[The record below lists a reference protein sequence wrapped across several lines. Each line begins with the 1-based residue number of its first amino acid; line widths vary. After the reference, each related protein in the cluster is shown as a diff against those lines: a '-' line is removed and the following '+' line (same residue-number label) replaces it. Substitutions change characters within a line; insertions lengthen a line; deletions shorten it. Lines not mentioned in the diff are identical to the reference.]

1 MNCFFHLYNII
12 SNEIFIRVLENCFLD
27 VLYFENGLMD
37 EESFVSQQ
45 CQKDS
50 FEDLKRNILR
60 ISQKLQNVR
69 EDIDKIDKNFTFL
82 QEKILKTETISG
94 INPITKAKRLSQTIL
109 KYLRTVHKRQ
119 YSSILLSLF
128 IELKEKPK
136 QKYEQNTADTR
147 IFREF
152 LCNICF
158 NKIPYMYRVKGT
170 PCVFRFSQQ
179 IVKNKG
185 LYNEKSPVMEDLE
198 EVFLNEF
205 AKEDFS
211 LNIFKFYHKNN
222 RKIDFLRSFGLMSL
236 SSEGKRRFC
245 SNYQE
250 INRVLFIRFL
260 CNNQDKFDLEFETQA
275 KKALQINIKYYIFKE
290 IAMTLQKDFE
300 YLPFGEAHCEEITK
314 KMGFFAAM
322 FQKEEKLRILVD
334 PERNCPLEISA
345 FLLEEA
351 FLKGKMDFLCNE
363 IEKCLIKN
371 CIDFYLMINQIYS
384 LFKSNSNYKIEIV
397 SATSFDGDESKKT
410 IKNNKIIRNFYNKIL
425 SKSCFID
432 ILKVGKGIVIPVK
445 KFKEDLD
452 ALNYSFLQYFSRIF
466 QLYLANAYHERNI
479 VFSVRTVIENR
490 NEYNLVC
497 IKFMNKNMA
506 EIVESKIAKRSADL
520 LFSLDHLYKSLNYMK
535 DEEALREQ
543 EIKKITRNEFS
554 ERIVDKKNELN
565 NINCRLKDHKK
576 GMTLD
581 LKKHIEEAK
590 NEAERRMQMKNLYR
604 PSFVS
609 RFKQIFQST
618 DNNETQDI
626 DVNSPEYKFKYNDK
640 AKMYKTF
647 AVLRIFYLW
656 RHEILKEKHQR
667 DLEQKNQKLVSS
679 EVLWN
684 KIKDLE
690 KTELKIKESLVN
702 SEKQI
707 AILEHQ
713 NLVLK
718 RDVRNI
724 TLEKVQLYKSNNLQ
738 RGQILELQENFEV
751 LRRKKFIENKDPET
765 LVRVHTR
772 PMSSAN
778 KLLRQ
783 QTEMFAFNDT
793 SPKIEDIRS
802 FSAQKISN
810 FEEGSAKKTKKETND
825 SSQKRKNR
833 RKYEKINKSKQ
844 FFSTQKKKDWN
855 FQSALF
861 VQKKFKI
868 TNMNFGEEAKATNL
882 NFYLKKEKL

>member
-12 SNEIFIRVLENCFLD
+12 SNEIFVRVLENCFLD
-27 VLYFENGLMD
+27 VLYFESGLMD
-37 EESFVSQQ
+37 EEGFASQQ

-50 FEDLKRNILR
+50 FEDLKRNVLR
-60 ISQKLQNVR
+60 ISHKLQNVR

-82 QEKILKTETISG
+82 QEKILKTETISA
-94 INPITKAKRLSQTIL
+94 INPIAKAKKLSQTIL

-128 IELKEKPK
+128 IEIKEKTR
-136 QKYEQNTADTR
+136 QNHEKNNLDGK
-147 IFREF
+147 IFRDF
-152 LCNICF
+152 LCNFCF
-158 NKIPYMYRVKGT
+158 NKVPDMYRAKGN
-170 PCVFRFSQQ
+170 PCLFRLSQQ
-179 IVKNKG
+179 TMKTKG
-185 LYNEKSPVMEDLE
+185 LYNEKSPIMEDLE
-198 EVFLNEF
+198 EVFLNEIS
-205 AKEDFS
+205 KEDFS
-211 LNIFKFYHKNN
+211 LNIFKFFRKNN
-222 RKIDFLRSFGLMSL
+222 KKTDFLRSFGLMNL
-236 SSEGKRRFC
+236 SSEGKRRFY

-260 CNNQDKFDLEFETQA
+260 YNNQDKFELEFETQA

-300 YLPFGEAHCEEITK
+300 YLPFSETNCEEITK
-314 KMGFFAAM
+314 KMGFFSAM
-322 FQKEEKLRILVD
+322 FQKEEKLRVLVD
-334 PERNCPLEISA
+334 PERNSPLEISK
-345 FLLEEA
+345 FLLEEG

-371 CIDFYLMINQIYS
+371 CIDFYLTINQVYS

-397 SATSFDGDESKKT
+397 SATNFDENASKSQN
-410 IKNNKIIRNFYNKIL
+410 NNKILRNFYNKIL

-432 ILKVGKGIVIPVK
+432 ILKVGQGIVIPVR

-452 ALNYSFLQYFSRIF
+452 ALNYSFLKYFSRIF
-466 QLYLANAYHERNI
+466 HLFLSNTYHEKDV
-479 VFSVRTVIENR
+479 VFSVRKIIENR
-490 NEYNLVC
+490 NENNVTC
-497 IKFMNKNMA
+497 VKFINKNMA

-609 RFKQIFQST
+609 RFKQIFKST
-618 DNNETQDI
+618 DQNDTEEI
-626 DVNSPEYKFKYNDK
+626 DVNSPEHKFKYNDK
-640 AKMYKTF
+640 AKMYRTF

-656 RHEILKEKHQR
+656 RHEILKEKHRR

-690 KTELKIKESLVN
+690 KNELKIKESLVN

-738 RGQILELQENFEV
+738 RGQILELQETFEV

-783 QTEMFAFNDT
+783 QTEMFALNDS
-793 SPKIEDIRS
+793 SPKVNEIRS
-802 FSAQKISN
+802 FSAQKISK
-810 FEEGSAKKTKKETND
+810 FEENSIKKTDDSGDKRENKTKKA
-825 SSQKRKNR
+825 KKFKN
-833 RKYEKINKSKQ
+833 KQ
-844 FFSTQKKKDWN
+844 FFYTQKKKDWN

-868 TNMNFGEEAKATNL
+868 TNMNFGEEAMATNL